1 MREMRG
7 LRRALAALG
16 VVGFVAGAV
25 PLVLALVGEGG
36 HQQVLIAVTGPLIG
50 WAFIGTGIFA
60 WLRQPENRFGAL
72 MTAVGFSACLAGLRV
87 STEPWVFVIGLLFI
101 TSQWALLYHMLL
113 AFPGGT
119 LQSAFE
125 RLLVWGMYLN
135 SLVVHPVQVLF
146 QDTTRLGLPEN
157 PLLVSDDRDLSVTLS
172 RSRFWFALAL
182 LAALAVVLVRRWMDA
197 SSSQRRA
204 LAPVLVTGGLV
215 MALLALW
222 YAALLA
228 ELDPDAVQTL
238 EDARYVVMCTV
249 PFAFLA
255 GLLRSRVAE
264 ASAVSEVV
272 ARLGDPTA
280 RDGGLWHALDDALE
294 GTSVEV
300 AHLRPEGGYV
310 DAAGRAVAV
319 PPERPDRIA
328 IPLDG
333 GEPPAAVL
341 IADAG
346 DRDLVRAV
354 SAATSLT
361 LENER
366 LASELQAKVEEV
378 SASRARI
385 VESSDAAR
393 RRIERDLHDGA
404 QQRLVSLALSLQLLS
419 TKIEDDPEAERQLD
433 TARRELDQALDEL
446 RELARGIHPSV
457 LSDRGL
463 DAALEGLALRAPVPV
478 ELGAT
483 PHERLPQRVESASYF
498 VVAEALTNVAKYARA
513 SRVSVN
519 VTRTDGRVLVEVTDD
534 GVGGADPA
542 NGTGLRGLLDRVS
555 ALGGTLEV
563 DSPPGGGTSLR
574 AAIPC

>member
-7 LRRALAALG
+7 LKRALLALG
-16 VVGFVAGAV
+16 VAGFIAGAV

-36 HQQVLIAVTGPLIG
+36 HQRVLIAVTGPLIG

-87 STEPWVFVIGLLFI
+87 STEPAIFVIGLLFI

-119 LQSAFE
+119 LQSTFE
-125 RLLVWGMYLN
+125 RVLVGAMYFN
-135 SLVVHPVQVLF
+135 SLVMHPLQVLF

-172 RSRFWFALAL
+172 RSRFWFALIL
-182 LAALAVVLVRRWMDA
+182 LGALAVVLVRRWTRA

-215 MALLALW
+215 MALLAIW

-228 ELDPDAVQTL
+228 ELDADLVQTL

-249 PFAFLA
+249 PFAFVA

-264 ASAVSEVV
+264 ASAVSELV
-272 ARLGDPTA
+272 ARLGDPAA
-280 RDGGLWHALDDALE
+280 RSGGIWHALDEALE
-294 GTSVEV
+294 GTSIEV
-300 AHLRPEGGYV
+300 AHWRPEGGYV
-310 DAAGRAVAV
+310 DAAGRGVTV
-319 PPERPDRIA
+319 PPAGTDRIA
-328 IPLDG
+328 IPLDA

-341 IADAG
+341 ISDAG
-346 DRDLVRAV
+346 DRELVRAV

-366 LASELQAKVEEV
+366 LARRL
-378 SASRARI
+378 

-393 RRIERDLHDGA
+393 RAIERDLHDGA
-404 QQRLVSLALSLQLLS
+404 QQRLVSLALSLQLLG
-419 TKIEDDPEAERQLD
+419 TKLEDDPEAERQLD

-463 DAALEGLALRAPVPV
+463 DAALEGLAVRAPVPV
-478 ELGAT
+478 ELEAT
-483 PHERLPQRVESASYF
+483 PRERLPERVESASYF

-513 SRVSVN
+513 TRVSVN

-542 NGTGLRGLLDRVS
+542 RGSGLRGLLDRVS

-563 DSPPGGGTSLR
+563 DSPPGGGTTLR
-574 AAIPC
+574 AAIPCE